1 MNLQQLDVPLLG
13 PDEAL
18 EPDMW
23 DTLGV
28 TKHAVA
34 ALPDVEWLRAHTV
47 NELLGFLNDR
57 EKLIGD
63 IASDPYNNGYEPMTW
78 KILDALC
85 AFPWIDHPAHVLGA
99 ERDDKKWQQLKADK
113 AWCLKV
119 RKRLLKRA
127 APIKVLLL
135 NGGNRGGK
143 SEWAASRVMKLLMW
157 KAGSRAWC
165 FHQDAGMSR
174 DYQQPLLY
182 KYLPAEYKTEKAT
195 RKHITYLAYKQQTGF
210 TDQKFTL
217 PNGSDC
223 EFRSYEQDPKKIEG
237 GQLNVIWCDELVPA
251 SWIKTLKARIATLG
265 GWLFITFTP
274 VGPGGTATG
283 GYSPTVKMFLD
294 VAVTTAETIAFMLPK
309 DGKPALPDLA
319 MEGQDLAEV
328 IDFRTGQ
335 PVVPEGREF
344 EVVPRCMTIDDGI
357 VPGEGR
363 SGVFFFH
370 SFDNKFGNPAELVA
384 MYAKETLSDQKMRF
398 YGVADKAVSAQFGF
412 QFNVHARPPE
422 EMPKGGTIY
431 MVLDPCSGRNWA
443 MIWAKIVRRPA
454 GRMIYIY
461 REWPCPG
468 KYVPNA
474 GDFGDWAVP
483 GEKHDGE
490 RGPAQAARKWGL
502 KRYLQEIY
510 RLEGRVD
517 WEEQGKEEAEG
528 FKFDEDDEPDPIV
541 IRRGRAR
548 REEEGEDVYER
559 IMDSRAGA
567 APTQNRE
574 GSTTLLEEMSKLG
587 MEFVQASGGAYALE
601 EKVHWIQLIN
611 DLLDWDR
618 TAKIDSLNTPKIFV
632 SQECKNLIFALQNW
646 TGVDGK
652 EGACKD
658 FVDLVKY
665 LVLAEADDWS
675 ERAA

>member
-13 PDEAL
+13 PDEAFDA
-18 EPDMW
+18 EIW
-23 DTLGV
+23 DELGV
-28 TKHAVA
+28 TPHAVA
-34 ALPDVEWLRAHTV
+34 ELPDVDWLRTHTV

-63 IASDPYNNGYEPMTW
+63 IASDPFRNGYEPLSW

-85 AFPWIDHPAHVLGA
+85 GFWWIDHTPAAMGA
-99 ERDDKKWQQLKADK
+99 ERDDAKWRQMKADK

-119 RKRLLKRA
+119 RRRFLKRDE
-127 APIKVLLL
+127 PIKILLL

-143 SEWAASRVMKLLMW
+143 SEWAASRVLKLLMW
-157 KAGSRAWC
+157 KAGSKAWC
-165 FHQDAGMSR
+165 FHQSIKMSR
-174 DYQQPLLY
+174 GYQQPLLY
-182 KYLPAEYKTEKAT
+182 KYMPSEYKMDKAT
-195 RKHITYLAYKQQTGF
+195 RKAVTYLAYKQQTGF
-210 TDQKFTL
+210 TDEKFTL
-217 PNGSDC
+217 PNKSDC
-223 EFRSYEQDPKKIEG
+223 EFRTYEQDVKEIEG

-274 VGPGGTATG
+274 VGPGGTSTG

-294 VAVTTAETIAFMLPK
+294 VATKTAETIAYMLPT
-309 DGKPALPDLA
+309 DGKPALPELA

-335 PVVPEGREF
+335 PAVPDGREF
-344 EVVPRCMTIDDGI
+344 ETVPRCMTIGDK
-357 VPGEGR
+357 R

-370 SFDNKFGNPAELVA
+370 TFDNKFGNPAELVA
-384 MYAKETLSDQKMRF
+384 LYSNESQSDQKMRF

-412 QFNVHARPPE
+412 DYDVHALPPE
-422 EMPKGGTIY
+422 KMPRDGTIY

-443 MIWAKIVRRPA
+443 MTWARVVRRPA
-454 GRMIYIY
+454 GRMIYFY

-468 KYVPNA
+468 KYVPGV

-490 RGPAQAARKWGL
+490 RGPAQSARRWGL

-517 WEEQGKEEAEG
+517 WAEQGEKEAEG

-541 IRRGRAR
+541 VIRRGRER
-548 REEEGEDVYER
+548 REGEGENVYER
-559 IMDSRAGA
+559 IMDSRAAA
-567 APTQNRE
+567 APTQTRE
-574 GSTTLLEEMSKLG
+574 GSTTLMEEMSKLG
-587 MEFVQASGGAYALE
+587 MEFVQASGGAYADDD
-601 EKVHWIQLIN
+601 KVHWIQLIN
-611 DLLDWDR
+611 DLLDWDK
-618 TAKIDSLNTPKIFV
+618 TAERDALNTPKLFV